1 MSYVRKIFEVIEV
14 ETFFLR
20 MNLILLFLTNT
31 LTKFLHLPGA
41 AGAGYRLINY
51 KDKDKGRTG
60 LETVK
65 RIQRET
71 VHLQGQ
77 ANWRCAKISPKCN

>member
-1 MSYVRKIFEVIEV
+1 M
-14 ETFFLR
+14 
-20 MNLILLFLTNT
+20 FLTNT

-51 KDKDKGRTG
+51 KDKDKGRTRLG
-60 LETVK
+60 TVK

-71 VHLQGQ
+71 VQLQGQ
-77 ANWRCAKISPKCN
+77 ANWRCAKISPKCNLTVL